1 MRLARVAI
9 ETGRDDPDALWM
21 AGWTLSG
28 FTTELTTAANV
39 IDRALTSIPIP
50 PMPGWP
56 AGSYRSFKTGP
67 IRRSNQSN
75 GRSG

>member
-1 MRLARVAI
+1 MARVAI

-39 IDRALTSIPIP
+39 IDAMLV
-50 PMPGWP
+50 
-56 AGSYRSFKTGP
+56 
-67 IRRSNQSN
+67 
-75 GRSG
+75 